1 MRSDVL
7 RRIASTSLLVLAGG
21 ISVFAQTGKLNL
33 NVTPKQAYI
42 FVDDKAIS
50 EASKHHSLTLSAG
63 EHKVELVNYGYQPV
77 TRTVAI
83 EAGKTTGLSV
93 SLEAVAGKVS
103 GPFGAVTVE
112 GANRDAVLL
121 NGETP
126 DLFVGHGDEFNQDWW
141 WRQELVVPPGTYQ
154 LTIQGGDKDVW
165 SGEVNVPA
173 NQRVVVNASKG
184 VRKTVPWTRG
194 HGSGVIDPRSNSG
207 IACFHTFVA
216 IRAT

>member
-1 MRSDVL
+1 M
-7 RRIASTSLLVLAGG
+7 
-21 ISVFAQTGKLNL
+21 
-33 NVTPKQAYI
+33 
-42 FVDDKAIS
+42 
-50 EASKHHSLTLSAG
+50 
-63 EHKVELVNYGYQPV
+63 
-77 TRTVAI
+77 
-83 EAGKTTGLSV
+83 

-173 NQRVVVNASKG
+173 NQRVVVDASKG
-184 VRKTVPWTRG
+184 DMAPVSSIRDPTLESRAFTR
-194 HGSGVIDPRSNSG
+194 SWRFAPPEANEYW
-207 IACFHTFVA
+207 C
-216 IRAT
+216 